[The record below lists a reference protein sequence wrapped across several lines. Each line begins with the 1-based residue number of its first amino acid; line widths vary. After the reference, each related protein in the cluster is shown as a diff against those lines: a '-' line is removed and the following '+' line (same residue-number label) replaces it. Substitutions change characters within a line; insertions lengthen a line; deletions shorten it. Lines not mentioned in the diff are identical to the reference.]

1 MKIKLNLFIKGT
13 GEVRITKKDTGIYQ
27 DEVYLKLELSVPDA
41 LFKRPIINAAIDL
54 NAANI
59 EQFII
64 DPKIHTDIQNAI
76 EGVIGADVNLTI
88 SNPVYE

>member
-1 MKIKLNLFIKGT
+1 MKLKLNLFIKGS

-27 DEVYLKLELSVPDA
+27 DEIYLKLELNVPDA
-41 LFKRPIINAAIDL
+41 LFKRPIINAAVDL
-54 NAANI
+54 MAADI

-76 EGVIGADVNLTI
+76 EGIIGADVNLTV
-88 SNPVYE
+88 SNPQI